1 MIVTALVDNSRL
13 ENRPDL
19 GVERGLSLHI
29 STMGKQLLF
38 DAGSGQTFCDNA
50 ARLGIRIQDVDA
62 VAISHRHHD
71 HCNGVSHFID
81 RNTSAS
87 IYFRDCESQDY
98 RFKAF
103 GFSSNVGIDKSLLDE
118 LLFNKSLFN
127 KGLFDK
133 GLSDKGLPGKNNT
146 QLNLIQDTTE
156 ILPNVFLITNIN
168 QKYPQPKGNQY
179 LYTESE
185 NGCQHDSFDHELM
198 MVVKEEDGLIVFTG
212 CAHNGVLNMVD
223 TAVTLFPDTRIK
235 AVVGGFHLVGLPV
248 FNSIG
253 GSKEDIREI
262 GKQLLSYPIDKL
274 YTGHCTGM
282 KAFGL
287 LKEVLGDKLEHL
299 PTGRRVD
306 V

>member
-71 HCNGVSHFID
+71 HCNGVSHFIE

-103 GFSSNVGIDKSLLDE
+103 GFSSNVGIDKGLL
-118 LLFNKSLFN
+118 
-127 KGLFDK
+127 
-133 GLSDKGLPGKNNT
+133 GKNNS

>member
-71 HCNGVSHFID
+71 HCNGVSHFIE

-87 IYFRDCESQDY
+87 VYFRDCESQDY

-103 GFSSNVGIDKSLLDE
+103 GFSSNVGIDKGLL
-118 LLFNKSLFN
+118 
-127 KGLFDK
+127 
-133 GLSDKGLPGKNNT
+133 GKNNS